1 MLTEIQCK
9 KCTLPLNKLSKK
21 SGDIMPKKLLNEE
34 EITLEKLREQ
44 FQNHD
49 FTETALKPYS
59 EYTLNEIVNNT

>member
-44 FQNHD
+44 F
-49 FTETALKPYS
+49 
-59 EYTLNEIVNNT
+59 